1 MPTLQREG
9 IMEKKIKRVY
19 VDNSVVSGM
28 FDDHLPERV
37 KQTSRF
43 WQSVIDGN
51 LRIIV
56 SDVLEGENKRSRQN
70 IQDFFKGLPES
81 QIERVVSTDESDC
94 LANEYV
100 GANVISENHMND
112 CKHIAI
118 ATITEADA
126 VVSWNC
132 DDMVNPHRI
141 PKYNEVNVAQGCPE
155 VKILTPND
163 FMEAHHDNT

>member
-1 MPTLQREG
+1 
-9 IMEKKIKRVY
+9 
-19 VDNSVVSGM
+19 
-28 FDDHLPERV
+28 
-37 KQTSRF
+37 
-43 WQSVIDGN
+43 
-51 LRIIV
+51 V

-118 ATITEADA
+118 ATITETDA

-141 PKYNEVNVAQGCPE
+141 PKYNEVNVAQGYPE